1 MKILLSTLVV
11 MLSKQDNVVLET
23 LRISC
28 SSLVIPQA
36 LYPIIF
42 GLTEDKLFK
51 NKKKNKSNQLI
62 QLCVSTLY
70 LLCAL
75 LILFKRYQDI

>member
-36 LYPIIF
+36 LYPIIS
-42 GLTEDKLFK
+42 GLTEDNQFK

-62 QLCVSTLY
+62 LLCISTLF